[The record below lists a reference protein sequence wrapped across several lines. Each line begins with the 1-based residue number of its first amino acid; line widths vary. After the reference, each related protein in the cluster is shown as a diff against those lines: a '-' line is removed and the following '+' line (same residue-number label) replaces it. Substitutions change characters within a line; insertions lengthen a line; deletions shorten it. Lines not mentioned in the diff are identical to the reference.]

1 MRGLVLIAAAAAFLG
16 ACDSNGCGGAPE
28 KQSSGESTSMSG
40 GGGGHGGLGEAV
52 SFQGIGKKQDPPP
65 AQAAGPAQAS
75 QAAAPGSPAANAAAA
90 SAAASSSQS
99 VICGGF
105 PGLPPDCSKAPEFDA
120 IKKKCCPTGQVETC
134 QGIPGGARLIGRGCT
149 AAAK

>member
-1 MRGLVLIAAAAAFLG
+1 MRGFLLIAAAAALLG
-16 ACDSNGCGGAPE
+16 ACDSSGCGGAPE

-40 GGGGHGGLGEAV
+40 GGGGHGGGLGEAV

-65 AQAAGPAQAS
+65 ANGTAQPQQAA

-90 SAAASSSQS
+90 RSSAQS

-105 PGLPPDCSKAPEFDA
+105 PDLPADCSKAPQFDA

-134 QGIPGGARLIGRGCT
+134 QGIPGGARLVGQGCT
-149 AAAK
+149 APAK